1 MRKSLILVFI
11 AVGVGASY
19 AAGVTEVATGTGMD
33 DPSTWRWQVN
43 AILTQQNVTVSRP
56 AADLHSFD
64 QGYERY
70 SPRDFSTPTRPFS
83 ISEIFGQLGSIRSG
97 GCSSFCGSGP
107 HQIFGDKP
115 PPNQPKTSFR
125 VR

>member
-11 AVGVGASY
+11 AIGVGASY

-43 AILTQQNVTVSRP
+43 AILTEQNVTVSRP
-56 AADLHSFD
+56 CGPPALSTKAMSAI
-64 QGYERY
+64 R
-70 SPRDFSTPTRPFS
+70 PWDFSNPNETILNKRN
-83 ISEIFGQLGSIRSG
+83 LRSAWVDTIG
-97 GCSSFCGSGP
+97 WLCSFCGSGP
-107 HQIFGDKP
+107 HQIFGDKS

>member
-43 AILTQQNVTVSRP
+43 AILTEQNVTVSRP
-56 AADLHSFD
+56 ADLHSFD
-64 QGYERY
+64 QGYQRY
-70 SPRDFSTPTRPFS
+70 SPLGLLEPQRDHS
-83 ISEIFGQLGSIRSG
+83 Q
-97 GCSSFCGSGP
+97 
-107 HQIFGDKP
+107 
-115 PPNQPKTSFR
+115 
-125 VR
+125 